1 MITKLRIENFKS
13 IGEDL
18 PALDLKPLTIF
29 AGPNSSGKS
38 NILESIAILAQSTR
52 LGRNIVRSLEGS
64 LGYGEFVRYPDSSD
78 FPLFDFISHKKD
90 LSRRITIEIHIED
103 KEHQDIG
110 YAYSYVPKNREARQI
125 VFARGEKLVEVGL
138 LSMGESSWTPS
149 FLYPDDLK
157 SHSRPEGDARNILD
171 PTCFIPSTR
180 TEKTTESELKKIEQT
195 SSQAQKIVETMET
208 VLKDVHFISALR
220 GEVRPTVE
228 IGGAAE
234 PEPRLGTHGEGLIE
248 ILSLVFRRPE
258 HEKISEKITEWAEK
272 FGISKIKAGWWGK
285 NFLSSDYVD
294 PDLNTRLNI
303 ALASHGSKQI
313 LTIITQ
319 LFWSKPGS
327 TIMIEEP
334 EISLHPEAQILM
346 QQMFAEAIREGK
358 QIILTTHSSFLLL
371 ALSKVVKSD
380 LISPDEIAI
389 YHIEKGENGTIVNPQ
404 KPLEIN
410 KDGYITGWIPSYVRV
425 EDQLFKEWAES
436 TEEI

>member
-1 MITKLRIENFKS
+1 MITRLRIENFKS

-18 PALDLKPLTIF
+18 PTLHLKPLTIF

-64 LGYGEFVRYPDSSD
+64 LGYGEFVRYPDSPD
-78 FPLFDFISHKKD
+78 FPLFDFIAHKKE
-90 LSRRITIEIHIED
+90 LSRSITIEVHIED

-110 YAYSYVPKNREARQI
+110 YAYSYVPKDQETRQT
-125 VFARGEKLVEVGL
+125 VFSSGEKLVEVGFL
-138 LSMGESSWTPS
+138 RSGESSWRS
-149 FLYPDDLK
+149 SLLYPDELK
-157 SHSRPEGDARNILD
+157 SIYQYPAGDVRNVLD
-171 PTCFIPSTR
+171 PTCFAFPIR
-180 TEKTTESELKKIEQT
+180 AKTESELKNAEQT
-195 SSQAQKIVETMET
+195 SSQAKKIVETMET
-208 VLKDVHFISALR
+208 TFKDVYFISALR

-234 PEPRLGTHGEGLIE
+234 PEPRLGVHGEGLIE

-258 HEKISEKITEWAEK
+258 HEKISEKITKWAEK

-285 NFLSSDYVD
+285 NLLSSDYVD
-294 PDLNTRLNI
+294 PDLDTRLNI

-313 LTIITQ
+313 LTIIAQ

-327 TIMIEEP
+327 IIMIEEP

-346 QQMFAEAIREGK
+346 QQMFAEAIKEGK

-380 LISPDEIAI
+380 LISPDAIAI
-389 YHIEKGENGTIVNPQ
+389 YHIEKGEGGTIANPPE
-404 KPLEIN
+404 PLEIN
-410 KDGYITGWIPSYVRV
+410 ERGYITGWIPSYVRV

>member
-18 PALDLKPLTIF
+18 PTLDLKPLTIF

-64 LGYGEFVRYPDSSD
+64 LGYGEFIRYPDSSD
-78 FPLFDFISHKKD
+78 FSLFDFISHKKD
-90 LSRRITIEIHIED
+90 LNRRITIEIHIED
-103 KEHQDIG
+103 KERQDIG
-110 YAYSYVPKNREARQI
+110 YVYSYVPKGQETYQA
-125 VFARGEKLVEVGL
+125 VFVGGELLVG
-138 LSMGESSWTPS
+138 
-149 FLYPDDLK
+149 YDDM
-157 SHSRPEGDARNILD
+157 NILD
-171 PTCFIPSTR
+171 PTYFMPSSLR
-180 TEKTTESELKKIEQT
+180 RAIIGLELDDEHI
-195 SSQAQKIVETMET
+195 SQARKIVETMEMIEA
-208 VLKDVHFISALR
+208 VLEDVYFISALR
-220 GEVRPTVE
+220 GEVKPTVE

-234 PEPRLGTHGEGLIE
+234 PEPRLGIHGEGLIE

-294 PDLNTRLNI
+294 PDLNTRLNM

-327 TIMIEEP
+327 IIMIEEP

-346 QQMFAEAIREGK
+346 QQMFAEAIKEGK

-380 LISPDEIAI
+380 SISPDEIAI
-389 YHIEKGENGTIVNPQ
+389 YHTGKGEGGTTVNPPE
-404 KPLEIN
+404 PLEIN
-410 KDGYITGWIPSYVRV
+410 EDGYITGWIPSYVRV

>member
-38 NILESIAILAQSTR
+38 NILESIAILAQATR
-52 LGRNIVRSLEGS
+52 LGHSIVRSLEGS
-64 LGYGEFVRYPDSSD
+64 LGYGEFVRYPDSAD
-78 FPLFDFISHKKD
+78 FPLFDFISHKID
-90 LSRRITIEIHIED
+90 LSRGITIEIHIED
-103 KEHQDIG
+103 KERQDIG
-110 YAYSYVPKNREARQI
+110 YAYSYVPKSQETLQTLFVEREP
-125 VFARGEKLVEVGL
+125 LVE
-138 LSMGESSWTPS
+138 
-149 FLYPDDLK
+149 YDDT
-157 SHSRPEGDARNILD
+157 NILD
-171 PTCFIPSTR
+171 PTYFTPSPPR
-180 TEKTTESELKKIEQT
+180 RAISGLEPNDEQILH
-195 SSQAQKIVETMET
+195 AQQIVETMKT
-208 VLKDVHFISALR
+208 VLKDVYFISALR

-228 IGGAAE
+228 IGGASE
-234 PEPRLGTHGEGLIE
+234 PELRLGIHGEGLIE

-327 TIMIEEP
+327 IIMIEEP

-346 QQMFAEAIREGK
+346 QQMFAEAIKEGK

-389 YHIEKGENGTIVNPQ
+389 YHIEKGEGGTIVNPPE
-404 KPLEIN
+404 PLEIN
-410 KDGYITGWIPSYVRV
+410 EDGYITGWIPSYVRV